1 MKMLANMA
9 IVNTTTHIVNE
20 KYIKYSLSKIYKVC
34 GWLVKLILKFLKTIY
49 FLHIYL
55 AIDPVPKVNEEYFPL
70 LCTHDFH

>member
-1 MKMLANMA
+1 MSGFLIYWWSLMA
-9 IVNTTTHIVNE
+9 SNIQMF
-20 KYIKYSLSKIYKVC
+20 KKVL

-49 FLHIYL
+49 FLHIYQ